1 MIKFNTPE
9 IKAQKIKDSIEILK
23 NPKIQSSSLY
33 GTTTTTPFV
42 ISNIG
47 GVFPS
52 TVNTNLVASGITS
65 GSISITSTGTV
76 GLGSTNPQSKL
87 LINNNNNNTNFSSN
101 CITAINGQNT
111 ITTGQS
117 NIAIGS
123 NTITTTGQSN
133 TAIGST
139 VLNSNTIY
147 GSYHSSTLF
156 TTNYNLLGSDI
167 VLPYLHNG
175 EMIIALINTLGVEF
189 WDEYVETVG
198 FKLNNTESFNII
210 EGVMKLQ
217 RRDAKLDSIINDK

>member
-23 NPKIQSSSLY
+23 NVKIQNGSLY

-42 ISNIG
+42 LGNTTIG
-47 GVFPS
+47 GSFPQ
-52 TVNTNLVASGITS
+52 TVNTNIASGTTT
-65 GSISITSTGTV
+65 GSISIASSGTV
-76 GLGSTNPQSKL
+76 GLGSANPQSQL
-87 LINNNNNNTNFSSN
+87 LINNNNNNP
-101 CITAINGQNT
+101 ITAIGT
-111 ITTGQS
+111 SGITTGQS
-117 NIAIGS
+117 NINLGSIG
-123 NTITTTGQSN
+123 TTTLGN
-133 TAIGST
+133 
-139 VLNSNTIY
+139 NTIY
-147 GSYHSSTLF
+147 GSYHSNTLF
-156 TTNYNLLGSDI
+156 TTNYKLLGSDI

-198 FKLNNTESFNII
+198 FKLNNKESFDII